1 MTFQNRP
8 RNAGYTRYSYATP
21 RGRVSL
27 RPFPR
32 NARRPEIL
40 VLVPSIKIPRLIDLG
55 GRREKE
61 PRWPER
67 SISRITR
74 GFVAGMGYNGG
85 VRSCTQPR
93 VWISGSGELSRQNI
107 IEIRAMEIRWEA
119 WILKPITEPVSKFV
133 TDSRR
138 SFRLI
143 SIFQKGKVLE
153 RSSWLIA
160 VRLSME
166 SFRYLSKKYTIH
178 WTVGAIKGWTIS
190 AGRTQS
196 DRDRFHVAKPWLP
209 TNYFSL
215 GQLLATRI

>member
-1 MTFQNRP
+1 MDAVRKNRGGQ
-8 RNAGYTRYSYATP
+8 REASRGLLVDSSQGWDITVAFDRVLSQESGYLAQKRYP
-21 RGRVSL
+21 D
-27 RPFPR
+27 
-32 NARRPEIL
+32 
-40 VLVPSIKIPRLIDLG
+40 KI
-55 GRREKE
+55 
-61 PRWPER
+61 
-67 SISRITR
+67 
-74 GFVAGMGYNGG
+74 V
-85 VRSCTQPR
+85 
-93 VWISGSGELSRQNI
+93 
-107 IEIRAMEIRWEA
+107 EIRAVEIRWEA

-143 SIFQKGKVLE
+143 SVFQKGKVLE